1 MSKTASPLRER
12 ELVEM
17 LGPDPELLAIADAVS
32 ASVRLPAHSRGRR
45 RVVVFAGAPIL
56 AVAAA
61 VTAVVLLW
69 PFSSSSS
76 VLDNALAALGS
87 RPVTHVVLEDSLGSY
102 LLNLRTGSHTS
113 VSGREEIWYRAG
125 QGMFSRRTFHGAPA
139 GSAFLPERLIAQGA
153 SLSAIFLTSYREQL
167 TDHSFHVT
175 GTGRI
180 GTTPVYWIESTP
192 WILGG
197 PSRTQV
203 EQVAISKVTYKPL
216 YSRFLLNG
224 HVERG
229 SGIRVLSIEATNSAP
244 VSLRGANPRFSLGT
258 GYFTVGGYPPL
269 GLEQVR
275 AMRPSPRIVTRIA
288 GLRLVLVAQTPVA
301 PTANSAGR
309 FPGASFYYGSLL
321 NTGLPNDKEPDM
333 TGLKPYLA
341 VTEFTQPNALTRFLH
356 AFFPAE
362 GSALIDNSVVSRGH
376 SSATLRKGG
385 LFIYIEGS
393 SDGLVVAAARALGT

>member
-12 ELVEM
+12 ELVDM
-17 LGPDPELLAIADAVS
+17 LGPDPELLAIADAL
-32 ASVRLPAHSRGRR
+32 AESVQLPARAHARR

-69 PFSSSSS
+69 PFSSPPS

-102 LLNLRTGSHTS
+102 LLNLRTGSHTP

-139 GSAFLPERLIAQGA
+139 GSAFLPARLITQGA

-167 TDHSFHVT
+167 ADHSFHVT
-175 GTGRI
+175 GTGHI

-203 EQVAISKVTYKPL
+203 EQVAISKATYKPL

-224 HVERG
+224 HIERG
-229 SGIRVLSIEATNSAP
+229 SGTRVLSIETTNSAP
-244 VSLRGANPRFSLGT
+244 VSLRGTAPRFSLGA
-258 GYFTVGGYPPL
+258 GYSVVVGYPPL
-269 GLEQVR
+269 TLKQVR
-275 AMRPSPRIVTRIA
+275 AMRPSPVIRLRIA
-288 GLRLVLVAQTPVA
+288 GLRLVLVARTPVS
-301 PTANSAGR
+301 PSANSPYR
-309 FPGASFYYGSLL
+309 VPGASFYYGSLL

-341 VTEFTQPNALTRFLH
+341 VTEFTRPNALTRFLH
-356 AFFPAE
+356 AFFPTD
-362 GSALIDNSVVSRGH
+362 GSALIDNSIVSRGR
-376 SSATLRKGG
+376 SSATLRKGEI
-385 LFIYIEGS
+385 FTVIEGS
-393 SDGLVVAAARALGT
+393 SDALVVAAARALGT